1 MKRVNMVCWIHKIL
15 HSNSFSLSGSAR
27 PIFRA
32 HVIEYMIELMVVEKH
47 KSVKEDVVF

>member
-1 MKRVNMVCWIHKIL
+1 MKRVNMVCWIHKIV
-15 HSNSFSLSGSAR
+15 HSNSFSL
-27 PIFRA
+27 FRA

>member
-15 HSNSFSLSGSAR
+15 HSNSLAFLA
-27 PIFRA
+27 FRA